1 MGNKINPVGF
11 RLGINKDWDS
21 RWYANKKDYKTLL
34 AQDAKIRKMVEAE
47 LKHAGLASIVI
58 ERAAHQVNVSIKAA
72 KPGVVIGRQGESI
85 KKLRESLDKV
95 VGAGSTVAVNVE
107 EVANAN
113 ISAPLVAARIA
124 EQLERRFAFRRAMQ
138 QAVQRVM
145 ESGAKGIKVVVSG
158 RLGGAEQGRKESRMD
173 GRVPL
178 HTIRADM
185 DYGFCE
191 ANTTYGKLGVKVI
204 VFNGEV
210 IGKQDLTRS
219 ASKPVPNAPAKGEAS
234 APAGDRPQ
242 RRRPQARSR
251 TAGKG
256 DA

>member
-47 LKHAGLASIVI
+47 LNHAGLASIVI

-113 ISAPLVAARIA
+113 TSAPLVAARIA

-145 ESGAKGIKVVVSG
+145 ESGAKGIKDRGFGSFG
-158 RLGGAEQGRKESRMD
+158 RRG
-173 GRVPL
+173 
-178 HTIRADM
+178 
-185 DYGFCE
+185 
-191 ANTTYGKLGVKVI
+191 
-204 VFNGEV
+204 
-210 IGKQDLTRS
+210 TRS
-219 ASKPVPNAPAKGEAS
+219 
-234 APAGDRPQ
+234 
-242 RRRPQARSR
+242 
-251 TAGKG
+251 
-256 DA
+256 